1 MVSLNEDYLV
11 ANLSVLCLFKG
22 EADIEAYENDDFD
35 EEEATELKKQ
45 SQLKQDRQILI
56 ASGTNQNGND
66 VLDLGDDFDDEDDD
80 EENQDAVDD
89 NGD

>member
-1 MVSLNEDYLV
+1 MVSLNKDYFV

-35 EEEATELKKQ
+35 DEEASELKKQ

-56 ASGTNQNGND
+56 ASGTNQNGNN
-66 VLDLGDDFDDEDDD
+66 VLDLGDDFEDEDDD
-80 EENQDAVDD
+80 EENQDAVDS